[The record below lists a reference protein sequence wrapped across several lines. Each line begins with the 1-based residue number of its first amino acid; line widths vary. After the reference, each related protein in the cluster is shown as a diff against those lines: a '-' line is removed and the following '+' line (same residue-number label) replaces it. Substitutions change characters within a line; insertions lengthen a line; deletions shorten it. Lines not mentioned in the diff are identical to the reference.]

1 MSCLNYEASKNPTMQ
16 DVDRVMMNL
25 RMENKTPVMLLM
37 SANLI
42 INLMQEVDSLYCLT
56 RTFPLYT
63 KEQLLSLRDFNLV
76 YKGLKIYRIV
86 EDNII
91 VAQ

>member
-56 RTFPLYT
+56 RRFPLYT
-63 KEQLLSLRDFNLV
+63 KKQLLSLRNFNLV
-76 YKGLKIYRIV
+76 YKGCKSYRII

>member
-1 MSCLNYEASKNPTMQ
+1 MSYLNYEASKNPTMQ

-42 INLMQEVDSLYCLT
+42 INLMQEVDSFYCLT
-56 RTFPLYT
+56 RRFPLYT
-63 KEQLLSLRDFNLV
+63 KKQLLSLRDFNLV
-76 YKGLKIYRIV
+76 YKGCKVYRVV

-91 VAQ
+91 VVQ